1 MKSFMFISLRHFF
14 VPMSAIAEE
23 PKRKINDQWHFE
35 LNPLYLWF
43 LSMEGNT
50 IIAPSG
56 GNPGGTSNLGEG
68 RLTSAFSIHFEAGKG
83 D

>member
-1 MKSFMFISLRHFF
+1 
-14 VPMSAIAEE
+14 
-23 PKRKINDQWHFE
+23 
-35 LNPLYLWF
+35 
-43 LSMEGNT
+43 MEGNT

-56 GNPGGTSNLGEG
+56 GNPGGTSNLDEG